1 MRQPVGYVYG
11 MLSFDIRSLQEHA
24 AAVDDEL
31 PADDPVWAQGDL
43 RPASAVRVT
52 GRLSSAGAGRFY
64 WHGHIEGDVVLEC
77 SRCLADAR
85 AHVSDEAHLIF
96 AERGDEDTDDPDVYK
111 LDPNTAE
118 LDLRPAIR
126 EEWLLAAP
134 TFALCRE
141 DCKGLCPRCG
151 ADLNA
156 GPHRCASEAADPRWD
171 ALRKLK
177 SSM

>member
-1 MRQPVGYVYG
+1 MRQPVGYVSG
-11 MLSFDIRSLQEHA
+11 MLSFDIRSLEEHA
-24 AAVDDEL
+24 ATVDDEL
-31 PADDPVWAQGDL
+31 PADDPVWAQDDL
-43 RPASAVRVT
+43 RPASAVHVT
-52 GRLSSAGAGRFY
+52 GRLSSAGASRFY

-77 SRCLADAR
+77 SRCLADAS

-111 LDPNTAE
+111 LDPDTVE

-141 DCKGLCPRCG
+141 DCKGLCPQCG
-151 ADLNA
+151 VDLNA